1 MGMGGWKWKKRKT
14 GTAKKTTGAL
24 LLLTA
29 LLTGSMLLSGCS
41 AWLMSEGLDGDEG
54 WSDYEEEDDEGYSGG
69 SATIGGD
76 SSYQSSVLEDN
87 SLKGTVISQEN
98 GQMQISRRSRDE
110 EIPMGDGDWTIFV
123 YLCGSDLES
132 DGGAASSDIEE
143 AFAAR
148 GSGQVKVVYQTGGS
162 YFWHQNIN
170 ENRLQR
176 YLLEDGDL
184 TLVDEKPEANMGTAS
199 TLADFL
205 SWGVSN
211 YPSERMGL
219 ILWDHGSGSIN
230 GVCFDEQYDYD
241 SLTLGE
247 LDHALNQVYDQMT
260 DRFEFIGFDACLM
273 STLETANVLT
283 PYARYMYASQE
294 MEPGSG
300 WDYTSLLN
308 NLAANPDQDGAQL
321 GEKVCREYYD
331 HCADYGFGSQRSA
344 TFSIID
350 LSKIDD
356 VLISMN
362 EAFRVV
368 YEQGD
373 LGDVTRAVLEADS
386 FGGNSVSEGYS
397 NMLDLGNMLDQLS
410 GYGQEVRDA
419 SQTLQSCI
427 LYTMNGRLHKNASG
441 LSVYYPVSIQG
452 SEELKIFS
460 QICPSNY
467 YYALID
473 KIAYGAENGS
483 AADYDNSTLLSD
495 MADINEWLGE
505 ESGFT
510 GDVSTNAGEF
520 ADIEIGQ
527 MGVSDIYFDEDGIYT
542 VSFDNMDELAYA
554 CCSVGMDDDADGFFY
569 LGTTEEVIY
578 DIDRNCVT
586 DNFDGS
592 WPCINDNLLA
602 LELVNTTDSC
612 SIYTCNVLLN
622 DEIETNL
629 RIEYDWEYDEWSV
642 IGIWDGIDEET
653 GMASREVYELQDGDV
668 ITPAYY
674 WFSVDDD
681 EDWYYGDD
689 IVVDGDLEITY
700 EYLPEGVYYYC
711 FELHDIYG
719 NVYYTPFTLQY
730 VDEDGEVW
738 VDGEFY

>member
-1 MGMGGWKWKKRKT
+1 MDRRKWEKRKT

-29 LLTGSMLLSGCS
+29 LLTGSILLSGCS

-162 YFWHQNIN
+162 YFWYQNIN
-170 ENRLQR
+170 ENRVQR

-419 SQTLQSCI
+419 SQTLQSCV

-460 QICPSNY
+460 RICPSNY

-622 DEIETNL
+622 DEVETNL

-674 WFSVDDD
+674 WFSVDD
-681 EDWYYGDD
+681 DWYYGDD

>member
-1 MGMGGWKWKKRKT
+1 MDRRKWKKRKT

-24 LLLTA
+24 LLLAA

-41 AWLMSEGLDGDEG
+41 AWLMSEGLDSDEG
-54 WSDYEEEDDEGYSGG
+54 WSDYEEEDDEGYFGG
-69 SATIGGD
+69 SGTIGDD
-76 SSYQSSVLEDN
+76 SSYQGSVLEDN

-162 YFWHQNIN
+162 YFWYQNIN
-170 ENRLQR
+170 ENRVQR

-184 TLVDEKPEANMGTAS
+184 TLVDEKPEANMGAAS

-205 SWGVSN
+205 SWGVAN

-419 SQTLQSCI
+419 SQTLQSCV

-460 QICPSNY
+460 RICPSNY

-622 DEIETNL
+622 DEVETNL

>member
-1 MGMGGWKWKKRKT
+1 MDRRKWEKRKT

-76 SSYQSSVLEDN
+76 SSYQSRALEDN

-162 YFWHQNIN
+162 YFWYQNIN
-170 ENRLQR
+170 ENRVQR

-419 SQTLQSCI
+419 SQTLQSCV

-586 DNFDGS
+586 DNFDGL

-622 DEIETNL
+622 DEVETNL

>member
-1 MGMGGWKWKKRKT
+1 MDRRKWEKRKT

-29 LLTGSMLLSGCS
+29 LLIGSMLLSGCS

-69 SATIGGD
+69 SATIGGG
-76 SSYQSSVLEDN
+76 SSYQGSVLEDN

-162 YFWHQNIN
+162 YFWYQNIN
-170 ENRLQR
+170 ENRVQR
-176 YLLEDGDL
+176 YLLEEGDL
-184 TLVDEKPEANMGTAS
+184 TLVDEKPEANMGAAS

-419 SQTLQSCI
+419 SQTLQSCV

-460 QICPSNY
+460 RICPSNY

-586 DNFDGS
+586 DNFDGL

-653 GMASREVYELQDGDV
+653 GMASREVYELQEGDV

>member
-1 MGMGGWKWKKRKT
+1 MDRRKWEKRKT

-69 SATIGGD
+69 SATIGGG
-76 SSYQSSVLEDN
+76 SSYQGSVLEDN

-162 YFWHQNIN
+162 YFWYQNIN
-170 ENRLQR
+170 ENRVQR

-419 SQTLQSCI
+419 SQTLQSCV

-460 QICPSNY
+460 RICPSNY

-622 DEIETNL
+622 DEVETNL
-629 RIEYDWEYDEWSV
+629 RIEYDWEYDEWCV

-689 IVVDGDLEITY
+689 IVVDGDIEITY

-730 VDEDGEVW
+730 VDGDGEVW

>member
-1 MGMGGWKWKKRKT
+1 MDRRKWEKRKT

-41 AWLMSEGLDGDEG
+41 AWLMSEGLDSDEG

-69 SATIGGD
+69 SGTIGDG
-76 SSYQSSVLEDN
+76 SSYQGSVLEDN

-143 AFAAR
+143 AFAAK

-162 YFWHQNIN
+162 YFWYQNIN
-170 ENRLQR
+170 ENRVQR

-410 GYGQEVRDA
+410 SYGQEVRDA
-419 SQTLQSCI
+419 SQILQSCV

-460 QICPSNY
+460 RICPSNY

-622 DEIETNL
+622 DEVETNL

-653 GMASREVYELQDGDV
+653 GMASREVYELQEGDV

>member
-1 MGMGGWKWKKRKT
+1 
-14 GTAKKTTGAL
+14 
-24 LLLTA
+24 
-29 LLTGSMLLSGCS
+29 MLLSGCS

-162 YFWHQNIN
+162 YFWYQNIN
-170 ENRLQR
+170 ENRVQR

-460 QICPSNY
+460 RICPSNY

-483 AADYDNSTLLSD
+483 AADY
-495 MADINEWLGE
+495 
-505 ESGFT
+505 
-510 GDVSTNAGEF
+510 
-520 ADIEIGQ
+520 
-527 MGVSDIYFDEDGIYT
+527 
-542 VSFDNMDELAYA
+542 
-554 CCSVGMDDDADGFFY
+554 
-569 LGTTEEVIY
+569 
-578 DIDRNCVT
+578 
-586 DNFDGS
+586 
-592 WPCINDNLLA
+592 
-602 LELVNTTDSC
+602 
-612 SIYTCNVLLN
+612 
-622 DEIETNL
+622 
-629 RIEYDWEYDEWSV
+629 
-642 IGIWDGIDEET
+642 
-653 GMASREVYELQDGDV
+653 
-668 ITPAYY
+668 
-674 WFSVDDD
+674 
-681 EDWYYGDD
+681 
-689 IVVDGDLEITY
+689 
-700 EYLPEGVYYYC
+700 
-711 FELHDIYG
+711 
-719 NVYYTPFTLQY
+719 
-730 VDEDGEVW
+730 
-738 VDGEFY
+738 

>member
-1 MGMGGWKWKKRKT
+1 MDRRKWEKRKT

-76 SSYQSSVLEDN
+76 SSYQGSALEDN

-162 YFWHQNIN
+162 YFWYQNIN
-170 ENRLQR
+170 ENRVQR

-419 SQTLQSCI
+419 SQILQSCI

-460 QICPSNY
+460 RICPSNY

-473 KIAYGAENGS
+473 KIAYGTENGS

-622 DEIETNL
+622 DEVETNL

>member
-1 MGMGGWKWKKRKT
+1 MDRRKWKKRKT

-24 LLLTA
+24 LLLAA

-41 AWLMSEGLDGDEG
+41 AWLMSEGLDSDEG

-69 SATIGGD
+69 SGTIGDG
-76 SSYQSSVLEDN
+76 SSYQGSVLEDN

-162 YFWHQNIN
+162 YFWYQNIN
-170 ENRLQR
+170 ENRVQR

-184 TLVDEKPEANMGTAS
+184 TLVDEKPEANMGAAS

-205 SWGVSN
+205 SWGVAN

-397 NMLDLGNMLDQLS
+397 NMLDLGNILDQLS

-419 SQTLQSCI
+419 SQTLQSCV

-460 QICPSNY
+460 RICPSNY

-622 DEIETNL
+622 DEVETNL

>member
-1 MGMGGWKWKKRKT
+1 MDRRKWKKRKT

-41 AWLMSEGLDGDEG
+41 AWLMSEGLDSDEG

-69 SATIGGD
+69 SGTIGDG
-76 SSYQSSVLEDN
+76 SSYQGSVLEDN

-110 EIPMGDGDWTIFV
+110 EIPMGDGDWTIFI

-162 YFWHQNIN
+162 YFWYQNIN
-170 ENRLQR
+170 ENRVQR

-419 SQTLQSCI
+419 SQTLQSCV

-586 DNFDGS
+586 DNFDGL

-653 GMASREVYELQDGDV
+653 GMASREVYELQEGDV

>member
-1 MGMGGWKWKKRKT
+1 
-14 GTAKKTTGAL
+14 
-24 LLLTA
+24 
-29 LLTGSMLLSGCS
+29 MLLSGCS

-76 SSYQSSVLEDN
+76 SSYQGSVLEDN

-162 YFWHQNIN
+162 FFWYQNIN
-170 ENRLQR
+170 ENRVQR

-419 SQTLQSCI
+419 SQTLQSCV

-460 QICPSNY
+460 RICPSNY

-586 DNFDGS
+586 DNFDGL

-622 DEIETNL
+622 DQIETNL

-689 IVVDGDLEITY
+689 IVVDGDIEITY

-730 VDEDGEVW
+730 VDGDGEVW

>member
-1 MGMGGWKWKKRKT
+1 MDRRKWEKRKT

-143 AFAAR
+143 AFAAK

-162 YFWHQNIN
+162 YFWYQNIN
-170 ENRLQR
+170 ENRVQR

-586 DNFDGS
+586 DNFDGL

-622 DEIETNL
+622 DEVETNL

-653 GMASREVYELQDGDV
+653 GMSSREVYELQEGDV

>member
-1 MGMGGWKWKKRKT
+1 MDRRKWEKRKT

-54 WSDYEEEDDEGYSGG
+54 WSDYEEEDDEGYTGG

-162 YFWHQNIN
+162 YFWYQNIN
-170 ENRLQR
+170 ENRVQR

-410 GYGQEVRDA
+410 RYGQEVRDA
-419 SQTLQSCI
+419 SQTLQSCV

-586 DNFDGS
+586 DNFDGL

>member
-1 MGMGGWKWKKRKT
+1 
-14 GTAKKTTGAL
+14 
-24 LLLTA
+24 
-29 LLTGSMLLSGCS
+29 MLLSGCS

-76 SSYQSSVLEDN
+76 SSYQGSVLEDN

-162 YFWHQNIN
+162 YFWYQNIN
-170 ENRLQR
+170 ENRVQR

-419 SQTLQSCI
+419 SQTLQSCV

-460 QICPSNY
+460 RICPSNY

-622 DEIETNL
+622 DEVETNL

-689 IVVDGDLEITY
+689 IVVDGDIEITY

-730 VDEDGEVW
+730 VDGDGEVW

>member
-1 MGMGGWKWKKRKT
+1 MDRRKWEKRKT

-69 SATIGGD
+69 SATIGGG
-76 SSYQSSVLEDN
+76 SSYQGSALEDN
-87 SLKGTVISQEN
+87 PLKGTVISQEN

-132 DGGAASSDIEE
+132 DSGAASSDIEE

-162 YFWHQNIN
+162 YFWYQNIN
-170 ENRLQR
+170 ENRVQR

-247 LDHALNQVYDQMT
+247 LDHALNQVYDHMT

-419 SQTLQSCI
+419 SQTLQSCV

-460 QICPSNY
+460 RICPSNY

-569 LGTTEEVIY
+569 LGTMEEVIY

-622 DEIETNL
+622 DEVETNL

-653 GMASREVYELQDGDV
+653 GMALREVYELQDGDV

>member
-1 MGMGGWKWKKRKT
+1 
-14 GTAKKTTGAL
+14 
-24 LLLTA
+24 
-29 LLTGSMLLSGCS
+29 
-41 AWLMSEGLDGDEG
+41 MSEGLDGDEG

-162 YFWHQNIN
+162 YFWYQNIN
-170 ENRLQR
+170 ENRVQR

-283 PYARYMYASQE
+283 PYVRYMYASQE

-410 GYGQEVRDA
+410 GYGKEVRDA
-419 SQTLQSCI
+419 SQTLQSCV

-586 DNFDGS
+586 DNFDGL

>member
-1 MGMGGWKWKKRKT
+1 MERRKWEKRKT

-162 YFWHQNIN
+162 YFWYQNIN

-419 SQTLQSCI
+419 SQTLQSCV

-586 DNFDGS
+586 DNFDGL

-629 RIEYDWEYDEWSV
+629 RIEYDWEYDEWNV

>member
-1 MGMGGWKWKKRKT
+1 MDRRKWKKRKT

-24 LLLTA
+24 LLLTV

-41 AWLMSEGLDGDEG
+41 AWLMSEGLDSDEG

-69 SATIGGD
+69 SGTIGEG
-76 SSYQSSVLEDN
+76 SSYQGSVLEDN

-162 YFWHQNIN
+162 YFWYQNIN
-170 ENRLQR
+170 ENRVQR

-419 SQTLQSCI
+419 SQTLQSCV

>member
-1 MGMGGWKWKKRKT
+1 MDRRKWKKRKT

-24 LLLTA
+24 LLLAA

-41 AWLMSEGLDGDEG
+41 AWLMSEGLDSDEG

-69 SATIGGD
+69 SGTIGDG
-76 SSYQSSVLEDN
+76 SSYQGSVLEDN

-162 YFWHQNIN
+162 YFWYQNIN
-170 ENRLQR
+170 ENRVQR

-184 TLVDEKPEANMGTAS
+184 TLVDEKPEANMGAAS

-205 SWGVSN
+205 SWGVAN

-419 SQTLQSCI
+419 SQTLQSCV

-460 QICPSNY
+460 RICPSNY

-586 DNFDGS
+586 DNFDGL

-622 DEIETNL
+622 GEIETNL

-653 GMASREVYELQDGDV
+653 GMASREVYELQEGDV

>member
-1 MGMGGWKWKKRKT
+1 MDKRKWEKRKT

-162 YFWHQNIN
+162 YFWYQNIN
-170 ENRLQR
+170 ENRVQR

-419 SQTLQSCI
+419 LQTLQGCV

-578 DIDRNCVT
+578 DIDRNCVA
-586 DNFDGS
+586 DNFDGL

-653 GMASREVYELQDGDV
+653 GMASREVYELQEGDV

>member
-1 MGMGGWKWKKRKT
+1 MDRRKWEKRKT

-143 AFAAR
+143 AFAAK

-162 YFWHQNIN
+162 YFWYQNIN
-170 ENRLQR
+170 ENRVQR

-410 GYGQEVRDA
+410 SYGQEVRDA
-419 SQTLQSCI
+419 SQILQSCV

-622 DEIETNL
+622 DEVETNL

-653 GMASREVYELQDGDV
+653 GMASREVYELQEGDV

>member
-1 MGMGGWKWKKRKT
+1 MDRRKWEKRKT

-162 YFWHQNIN
+162 YFWYQNIN
-170 ENRLQR
+170 ENRVQR

-283 PYARYMYASQE
+283 PYARYLYASQE

-410 GYGQEVRDA
+410 RYGQEVRDA
-419 SQTLQSCI
+419 SQTLQSCV

-586 DNFDGS
+586 DNFDGL

>member
-1 MGMGGWKWKKRKT
+1 MGRRKWKKRKT
-14 GTAKKTTGAL
+14 GTEKKTTGVL
-24 LLLTA
+24 LLLTV

-162 YFWHQNIN
+162 YFWYQNIN
-170 ENRLQR
+170 ENRVQR

-184 TLVDEKPEANMGTAS
+184 TLVDEKPEANMGAAS

-331 HCADYGFGSQRSA
+331 HCADHGFGSQRSA

-419 SQTLQSCI
+419 SQTLQSCV

-586 DNFDGS
+586 DNFDGL

-653 GMASREVYELQDGDV
+653 GMASREVYELQEGDV

>member
-1 MGMGGWKWKKRKT
+1 MDRRKWKKRKT
-14 GTAKKTTGAL
+14 GTEKKTTGAL

-29 LLTGSMLLSGCS
+29 LLIGSMLLSGCS

-69 SATIGGD
+69 SVTIGGD

-143 AFAAR
+143 AFAAK

-162 YFWHQNIN
+162 YFWYQNIN
-170 ENRLQR
+170 ENRVQR

-283 PYARYMYASQE
+283 TYARYMYASQE

-419 SQTLQSCI
+419 LQTLQSCV

-622 DEIETNL
+622 DEVETNL

-653 GMASREVYELQDGDV
+653 GMASREVYELQEGDV

>member
-1 MGMGGWKWKKRKT
+1 MDRRKWEKRKT

-162 YFWHQNIN
+162 YFWYQNIN
-170 ENRLQR
+170 ENRVQR

-410 GYGQEVRDA
+410 RYGQEVRDA
-419 SQTLQSCI
+419 SQTLQSCV

-586 DNFDGS
+586 DNFDGL

>member
-1 MGMGGWKWKKRKT
+1 MDRRKWEKRKT

-162 YFWHQNIN
+162 YFWYQNIN
-170 ENRLQR
+170 ENRVQR

-300 WDYTSLLN
+300 WDYTSLFN

-419 SQTLQSCI
+419 LQTLQSCV

-586 DNFDGS
+586 DNFDGL

-629 RIEYDWEYDEWSV
+629 RIEYDWEYDEWNV

>member
-1 MGMGGWKWKKRKT
+1 MGRRKWKKRKT
-14 GTAKKTTGAL
+14 GTEKKTTGAL

-29 LLTGSMLLSGCS
+29 LLIGSMLLSGCS

-69 SATIGGD
+69 SATIGGG
-76 SSYQSSVLEDN
+76 SSYQGSVLEDN

-162 YFWHQNIN
+162 YFWYQNIN
-170 ENRLQR
+170 ENRVQR

-241 SLTLGE
+241 SLTLEE

-419 SQTLQSCI
+419 SQTLQSCV

-586 DNFDGS
+586 DNFDGL

-653 GMASREVYELQDGDV
+653 GMASREVYELQEGDV

>member
-1 MGMGGWKWKKRKT
+1 MDRRKWEKRKT

-24 LLLTA
+24 FLLTA

-143 AFAAR
+143 AFAAK

-162 YFWHQNIN
+162 YFWYQNIN
-170 ENRLQR
+170 ENRVQR

-419 SQTLQSCI
+419 SQILQSCV

-586 DNFDGS
+586 DNFDGL

-629 RIEYDWEYDEWSV
+629 RIEYDWEYDEWNV

>member
-1 MGMGGWKWKKRKT
+1 MDRRKWKKRKT
-14 GTAKKTTGAL
+14 GTAKKTKGVL
-24 LLLTA
+24 LLLTV

-69 SATIGGD
+69 SATIGGG
-76 SSYQSSVLEDN
+76 SSYQGSVLEDN

-98 GQMQISRRSRDE
+98 GQMQISRRTREE

-132 DGGAASSDIEE
+132 DAGAASSDIEE
-143 AFAAR
+143 AFAAK
-148 GSGQVKVVYQTGGS
+148 GSGQVKVVYETGGS
-162 YFWHQNIN
+162 SFWYENIN
-170 ENRLQR
+170 ENRIQR

-419 SQTLQSCI
+419 SQTLQSCV

-460 QICPSNY
+460 RICPSNY

-586 DNFDGS
+586 DNFDGL

-622 DEIETNL
+622 DEVETNL
-629 RIEYDWEYDEWSV
+629 RIKYDWEYDEWSV

>member
-1 MGMGGWKWKKRKT
+1 MDRRKWEKRKT

-162 YFWHQNIN
+162 YFWYQNIN
-170 ENRLQR
+170 ENRVQR

-410 GYGQEVRDA
+410 RYGQEVRDA
-419 SQTLQSCI
+419 SQTLQSCV

-586 DNFDGS
+586 DNFDGL

-653 GMASREVYELQDGDV
+653 GMASREVYELQEGDV

>member
-1 MGMGGWKWKKRKT
+1 MDRRKWEKRKT

-143 AFAAR
+143 AFAAK

-162 YFWHQNIN
+162 YFWYQNIN
-170 ENRLQR
+170 ENRVQR

-410 GYGQEVRDA
+410 SYGQEVRDA
-419 SQTLQSCI
+419 SQILQSCV

-460 QICPSNY
+460 RICPSNY

-622 DEIETNL
+622 DEVETNL

-689 IVVDGDLEITY
+689 IVVDGDIEITY

-730 VDEDGEVW
+730 VDGDGEVW

>member
-1 MGMGGWKWKKRKT
+1 MDRRKWKKRKT

-41 AWLMSEGLDGDEG
+41 AWLMSEGLDSDEG

-69 SATIGGD
+69 SGTIGDG
-76 SSYQSSVLEDN
+76 SSYQGSVLEDN

-110 EIPMGDGDWTIFV
+110 EIPMGDGDWTIFI

-162 YFWHQNIN
+162 YFWYQSIN
-170 ENRLQR
+170 ENRVQR

-184 TLVDEKPEANMGTAS
+184 TLVDEKPEANMGAAS

-205 SWGVSN
+205 SWGVAN

-397 NMLDLGNMLDQLS
+397 NMLDLGNILDQLS

-419 SQTLQSCI
+419 SQTLQSCV

-460 QICPSNY
+460 RICPSNY

-586 DNFDGS
+586 DNFDGL

-622 DEIETNL
+622 GEIETNL

-700 EYLPEGVYYYC
+700 EYLPEEVYYYC

>member
-1 MGMGGWKWKKRKT
+1 MDRRKWKKRKT

-29 LLTGSMLLSGCS
+29 LLIGSMLLSGCS

-54 WSDYEEEDDEGYSGG
+54 WSDCEEEDDEGYSGG

-143 AFAAR
+143 AFAAK

-162 YFWHQNIN
+162 YFWYQNIN
-170 ENRLQR
+170 ENRVQR

-184 TLVDEKPEANMGTAS
+184 TLVDEKPEANMGAAS

-419 SQTLQSCI
+419 LQTLQSCV

-622 DEIETNL
+622 DEVETNL

-653 GMASREVYELQDGDV
+653 GMASREVYELQEGDV

>member
-1 MGMGGWKWKKRKT
+1 MERRKWEKRKT

-143 AFAAR
+143 AFAAK

-162 YFWHQNIN
+162 YFWYQNIN
-170 ENRLQR
+170 ENRVQR

-397 NMLDLGNMLDQLS
+397 NMQDLGNMLDQLS
-410 GYGQEVRDA
+410 SYGQEVRDA

-460 QICPSNY
+460 RICPSNY

-586 DNFDGS
+586 DNFDGL

>member
-1 MGMGGWKWKKRKT
+1 MDRRKWKKRKT

-24 LLLTA
+24 LLLAA

-41 AWLMSEGLDGDEG
+41 AWLMSEGLDSDEG
-54 WSDYEEEDDEGYSGG
+54 WSDYEEEDDEGYFGG
-69 SATIGGD
+69 SGTIGDD
-76 SSYQSSVLEDN
+76 SSYQGSVLEDN

-162 YFWHQNIN
+162 YFWYQNIN
-170 ENRLQR
+170 ENRVQR

-219 ILWDHGSGSIN
+219 ILWNHGSGSIN

-397 NMLDLGNMLDQLS
+397 NMLDLGNILDQLS

-419 SQTLQSCI
+419 SQTLQSCV

-460 QICPSNY
+460 RICPSNY

-495 MADINEWLGE
+495 MAEINEWLGE

-622 DEIETNL
+622 DEVETNL

>member
-1 MGMGGWKWKKRKT
+1 MDRRKWKKRKT
-14 GTAKKTTGAL
+14 GTEKKTTGAL

-29 LLTGSMLLSGCS
+29 LLIGSMLLSGCS

-76 SSYQSSVLEDN
+76 SSYQGSVLEDN

-162 YFWHQNIN
+162 YFWYQNIN
-170 ENRLQR
+170 ENRVQR

-419 SQTLQSCI
+419 SQTLQSCV

-586 DNFDGS
+586 DNFDGL